1 MLSENRPSRLLYAVK
16 AAVAFLIFA
25 GIIGCALASTPAAPG
40 ALETASNGP
49 MKQYYKS
56 DADRNTVISWI
67 TSGTDKAQYDSVV
80 APILA
85 GSCIACHSP
94 KGTVPKVDLTSYDSV
109 KKYATTPAKEGE
121 EGENE
126 NENEGDE

>member
-1 MLSENRPSRLLYAVK
+1 MKMKEMNSTEPENRPSRPLYAVK

-25 GIIGCALASTPAAPG
+25 GIIGCALASLGAAPG

-56 DADRNTVISWI
+56 DADRNAVISWI
-67 TSGTDKAQYDSVV
+67 KSGTDKAQYDAVV

-85 GSCIACHSP
+85 KSCTVCHSP
-94 KGTVPKVDLTSYDSV
+94 KGTVPKVNLTTYAEV
-109 KKYATTPAKEGE
+109 IKYAK
-121 EGENE
+121 
-126 NENEGDE
+126 